1 RRRPARRGALR
12 ASLRH
17 PAGRR
22 LGGTGRRTL
31 ERHEGGDE
39 PQRPRADGRLG
50 ARAGRRGRLTPAPP
64 IPECAL
70 VSPPP
75 FTGEGWGGG
84 GPPGP
89 CAPGA
94 GPPGP
99 PPPRAGGRGGV
110 RAGPPPAGAG
120 EGGGGGKR
128 VALAP
133 SAPAA
138 RPPIPTFPRKRGKGR
153 VRSEG
158 WVRVPA

>member
-1 RRRPARRGALR
+1 
-12 ASLRH
+12 LRH

-70 VSPPP
+70 VPPP
-75 FTGEGWGGG
+75 PVTGEGW
-84 GPPGP
+84 
-89 CAPGA
+89 
-94 GPPGP
+94 
-99 PPPRAGGRGGV
+99 
-110 RAGPPPAGAG
+110 
-120 EGGGGGKR
+120 GGGKR

-138 RPPIPTFPRKRGKGR
+138 RPPIPPFPRKAGTGRARG
-153 VRSEG
+153 
-158 WVRVPA
+158 